1 MISVQQPRI
10 ALNLFPGEMLDEMRH
25 EEVLV
30 AAWKYSLW
38 AQEVRNLIFKKAA
51 TCSHLPVAA
60 SGASGCKWLLGQVA
74 ACGCLWLQMAA
85 SGCKWP
91 LGQVASRG
99 CKWLL
104 VAASGC
110 LGKWLQVAASGCK
123 WLRGCLSEQLFSIEV
138 SKLEKAMVC
147 ICHFF
152 SSCQVPRN
160 DGILRDNS

>member
-74 ACGCLWLQMAA
+74 ACGCKWLQVAAWA
-85 SGCKWP
+85 SGFKR
-91 LGQVASRG
+91 LQVAACS

-104 VAASGC
+104 G
-110 LGKWLQVAASGCK
+110 QVAASGCK
-123 WLRGCLSEQLFSIEV
+123 RLQVATWLLV
-138 SKLEKAMVC
+138 
-147 ICHFF
+147 
-152 SSCQVPRN
+152 
-160 DGILRDNS
+160 

>member
-60 SGASGCKWLLGQVA
+60 SGCKWLLVAANGCKWLQVAAWASGFKRLQVAACSCKWLLGQVA
-74 ACGCLWLQMAA
+74 A
-85 SGCKWP
+85 SGCKR
-91 LGQVASRG
+91 LQVAT
-99 CKWLL
+99 WLL
-104 VAASGC
+104 V
-110 LGKWLQVAASGCK
+110 
-123 WLRGCLSEQLFSIEV
+123 
-138 SKLEKAMVC
+138 
-147 ICHFF
+147 
-152 SSCQVPRN
+152 
-160 DGILRDNS
+160 

>member
-74 ACGCLWLQMAA
+74 ACGCKWLQVAA
-85 SGCKWP
+85 SGC
-91 LGQVASRG
+91 LG
-99 CKWLL
+99 KWLQE
-104 VAASGC
+104 VASGC

-152 SSCQVPRN
+152 FELPSAKE
-160 DGILRDNS
+160 